1 MQRSGTQCFN
11 PNTSVTMIK
20 RLQKIFNVKISWLCN
35 ILQDQD
41 RDIEIVKYLDRQNV
55 EIVKHLA
62 RSTPSSPPTRT
73 TTTHKTNPVNDQLFI
88 VCKNNHNNLLAH
100 TWYLQNLENH
110 RHILMTPR
118 PFLCPGN
125 CSALTEAGGVHLRLF
140 SQTAVYRAAATALL
154 RRASCVGRKPTSWQ
168 RREMKTENRA
178 IEVYVTIWK
187 VKKVEDVFASLFCLN
202 SIYFPK

>member
-1 MQRSGTQCFN
+1 MQRSGTRCFN

-35 ILQDQD
+35 TLLDQD
-41 RDIEIVKYLDRQNV
+41 RDIEIVKYFDRQNV

-62 RSTPSSPPTRT
+62 RSTASSPPTT
-73 TTTHKTNPVNDQLFI
+73 TTTAHKTNPVNDQLFI

-100 TWYLQNLENH
+100 TWYLQNLENN
-110 RHILMTPR
+110 ILTPR

-154 RRASCVGRKPTSWQ
+154 RRGSCAERKPTSWQ
-168 RREMKTENRA
+168 RREIETENRA
-178 IEVYVTIWK
+178 IEVYVTIWN
-187 VKKVEDVFASLFCLN
+187 VKKVEEACASLFCLN

>member
-1 MQRSGTQCFN
+1 MIVQHLARSRSRYWDC
-11 PNTSVTMIK
+11 
-20 RLQKIFNVKISWLCN
+20 
-35 ILQDQD
+35 
-41 RDIEIVKYLDRQNV
+41 KYFDRQNV

-73 TTTHKTNPVNDQLFI
+73 TTTHRTNPVNDQLFI

-100 TWYLQNLENH
+100 TWYLQNLENK
-110 RHILMTPR
+110 RHILLTPR

-125 CSALTEAGGVHLRLF
+125 CSAVTEAGGVHLRLF

-154 RRASCVGRKPTSWQ
+154 RRGSCVERKPTSWQ
-168 RREMKTENRA
+168 RRDRETENRA

-187 VKKVEDVFASLFCLN
+187 VKKVEDAFASLFCLN